1 MDLMYLHWLESL
13 RTPFLTDFFISVT
26 ALGTGAFYQ
35 TALLVIYW
43 CISKRAG
50 TLLLAAHALG
60 AVVMYVWKAL
70 AAIPRPY
77 LLDPTLT
84 PLHHEKTFSFPSGH
98 SFNASSVWG
107 GIGWLQGRA
116 GKMLSAVIFFMVMLL
131 IMLSRNYIGVHTPQ
145 DVIVGMLLGLGA
157 VIACQRLL
165 AWGESSERSR
175 LMVDLL
181 LVLSAVGFVFFAFVY
196 CATDGSMDKVIV
208 KSYLS
213 TQKGAIN
220 ILGHILGLVIG
231 MELERRF
238 IRFSTDVSL
247 KYKLIR
253 VIPGLFL
260 STLLYKLPLPFLAKQ
275 PAVFLRMFIF
285 TVFVTAVYPALWK
298 CWEPK
303 GIDSK

>member
-13 RTPFLTDFFISVT
+13 RTPFLNEFFFSVT
-26 ALGTGAFYQ
+26 ALGTGTFYQ
-35 TALLVIYW
+35 TALLIIYW

-50 TLLLAAHALG
+50 TLLLVAHALG
-60 AVVMYVWKAL
+60 AIILYIWKIL
-70 AAIPRPY
+70 AAVPRPY

-84 PLHHEKTFSFPSGH
+84 PLKLEKSFSFPSGH

-107 GIGWLQGRA
+107 GIGLLQARA
-116 GKMLSAVIFFMVMLL
+116 GKALSAIVFFMVMLL

-145 DVIVGMLLGLGA
+145 DVIVGMLLGLA
-157 VIACQRLL
+157 SVIACQRLL
-165 AWGESSERSR
+165 TWSESSERRR

-181 LVLSAVGFVFFAFVY
+181 LVLSAVGFVIFAFVY
-196 CATDGSMDKVIV
+196 CATDGRMDKVIV

-238 IRFSTDVSL
+238 IHFSTEVSL

-260 STLLYKLPLPFLAKQ
+260 AMLLYKLPLPFLAKQ
-275 PAVFLRMFIF
+275 SAVFLRMFLF

-298 CWEPK
+298 LWEPK
-303 GIDSK
+303 CYDRD